1 MELGVL
7 EHPEPVTTC
16 CFSDNGFFVA
26 TGCTDSSIR
35 IWNGNISLY
44 TCVALLPSQS
54 SSPRILFISFLSGN
68 FSVDWFAYLQLI
80 FLYYLSF
87 VRI

>member
-16 CFSDNGFFVA
+16 CFSDSGFYVA

-35 IWNGNISLY
+35 IWNGNVSLY
-44 TCVALLPSQS
+44 TCIALFERQDSEA
-54 SSPRILFISFLSGN
+54 RILFVSFLSGISN
-68 FSVDWFAYLQLI
+68 SD
-80 FLYYLSF
+80 
-87 VRI
+87 